1 MCRTINLAERC
12 LSSDEARKTAPV
24 TNVVQ
29 SSHCR
34 INSGKIISG
43 SQRAASKWGGQRTT
57 LNKALR
63 IFRQLLGF
71 TTFLL
76 ALLVYMP
83 VLAIEDDP
91 LVVMVTPRGRT
102 AMESS
107 FEADLKRRLG
117 GRVRFTLIV
126 PDVRDKD
133 AMEALPDRIR
143 KEKPSL
149 IYTWG
154 TPTTVA
160 VAGTHDKPL
169 INDIPIVF
177 AVVADPIRAGI
188 VKSIRR
194 PSRNITGTSHLAP
207 LSIQINAIE
216 SFRPFKKLGVV
227 YNPGEP
233 NSRFM
238 LDDLNAAASQLG
250 FELIAEAVT
259 PDAKGL
265 PDSQSLPR
273 LVRKLKERGAEWLYI
288 GPDTFVGF
296 THRKTTTAAAAEAGL
311 PSFTANESAIRDGNA
326 LFGLFSP
333 QENMS
338 RFVAF
343 KAALILHDKIPAGSI
358 PIETLQRFSVLV
370 NMCTA
375 KALDVYP
382 PLPLLNIAD
391 VRLPAELGPSS
402 APCVLPI
409 TPGRSGS

>member
-1 MCRTINLAERC
+1 MHGKCKGIRVRRLVNRPSVRDEGGAPGVDELFGYFKRFLVFLAVC
-12 LSSDEARKTAPV
+12 LTSLVP
-24 TNVVQ
+24 
-29 SSHCR
+29 
-34 INSGKIISG
+34 G
-43 SQRAASKWGGQRTT
+43 S
-57 LNKALR
+57 
-63 IFRQLLGF
+63 
-71 TTFLL
+71 
-76 ALLVYMP
+76 
-83 VLAIEDDP
+83 VLAAGDAP

-102 AMESS
+102 SMEIV
-107 FEADLKRRLG
+107 FEADLQRRLG
-117 GRVRFTLIV
+117 GRVRFMLIV
-126 PDVRDKD
+126 PDARNKD
-133 AMEALPDRIR
+133 EMAALPERIR

-160 VAGTHDKPL
+160 VAGTHDKPV
-169 INDIPIVF
+169 IDDIPIVF
-177 AVVADPIRAGI
+177 AVVADPVRAGI
-188 VKSIRR
+188 VKDLRA
-194 PSRNITGTSHLAP
+194 PNRNVTGTSHLAP
-207 LSIQINAIE
+207 LTVQINAIE

-227 YNPGEP
+227 YNAGEP

-238 LDDLNAAASQLG
+238 LDDLNAVAARLG

-259 PDAKGL
+259 PDAKGA
-265 PDSQSLPR
+265 PDPQSLPG
-273 LVRKLKERGAEWLYI
+273 LVRKVKERGAEWLYI

-296 THRKTTTAAAAEAGL
+296 THRKITTDAAAEAGL

-343 KAALILHDKIPAGSI
+343 KAAQILKGEVPVGSI

-382 PLPLLNIAD
+382 PLPLLNVAD
-391 VRLPAELGPSS
+391 VRLPARLGPSS
-402 APCVLPI
+402 APCVP
-409 TPGRSGS
+409 PGKPGSGS